1 LDIGSTTTKAALVEV
16 TDEVSVLHV
25 ARLATPADVESLIDA
40 VATVSRECLDTASAP
55 VAAVGI
61 ASMAESGAA
70 LGADG
75 RALTPL
81 LRWDRRVDRA
91 YLDALLAAHP
101 ELPAATGI
109 PATTK
114 PPAVTLTALRSEQPD
129 VHTAMRHW
137 SGAADLVA
145 HALTGTRATDHTL
158 AARSMLAARGTGW
171 DAAVLAT
178 LGLSAAQF
186 PEIRHPGEPVG
197 ATSASARVF
206 GLDPGVPV
214 YVAGHDHAVGAWA
227 AGVRRPGETADSLG
241 TSEAVVRIADAVDI
255 PRAVAE
261 GFAVGRTVDGSA
273 WTILGGSPAGG
284 AMLAWWDAAHPDDRV
299 LDRLPLLA
307 PGAWTASAT
316 IVLPYPSGRQC
327 PAPDPSAQVR
337 VWDERDAATDVDPAD
352 VDPTDVDPTDVDPA
366 DLDPADARTRGLLQ
380 SLVSQARWMR
390 ETADALAGSPTTAL
404 TLLGSIARRVPA
416 WVSLAAASGTP
427 THVATVDE
435 PVAAGAALLAGVRAG
450 VIDPDTAVLPR
461 ARVPVAE
468 SAALDG
474 FHRRFL
480 AAVHSPA
487 PTTTIPSQGAS

>member
-1 LDIGSTTTKAALVEV
+1 MTLVLGLDVGSTTTKAALVAV
-16 TDEVSVLHV
+16 TDEVSVLRV
-25 ARLATPADVESLIDA
+25 ARRPTPADVESLIDA
-40 VATVSRECLDTASAP
+40 VAAVSRECLDSIDVP

-61 ASMAESGAA
+61 ASMAETGAA
-70 LGADG
+70 LDADG
-75 RALTPL
+75 RALSPL
-81 LRWDRRVDRA
+81 LRWDRRVDPA
-91 YLDALLAAHP
+91 HLDALLAAHP
-101 ELPAATGI
+101 GLPAATGI

-114 PPAVTLTALRSEQPD
+114 PTAVTLTALRSEQSE

-137 SGAADLVA
+137 SGAADLVGD
-145 HALTGTRATDHTL
+145 ALTGVRATDHTL
-158 AARSMLAARGTGW
+158 AARSMLAGRGAGW

-178 LGLSAAQF
+178 LGLSARQF
-186 PEIRHPGEPVG
+186 PEIRRPGEPVG
-197 ATSASARVF
+197 ATVASARRF
-206 GLDPGVPV
+206 GLPSGVPV
-214 YVAGHDHAVGAWA
+214 YIAGHDHAVGSWA

-284 AMLAWWDAAHPDDRV
+284 AMLTWWDAAHPDDHV
-299 LDRLPLLA
+299 LERLAAVA
-307 PGAWTASAT
+307 PGARTASAT

-327 PAPDPSAQVR
+327 PDPDPSAQVR
-337 VWDERDAATDVDPAD
+337 VWDEKDHTTNADPAE
-352 VDPTDVDPTDVDPA
+352 
-366 DLDPADARTRGLLQ
+366 RTRGLLQ

-416 WVSLAAASGTP
+416 WASLAAASAPP
-427 THVATVDE
+427 THLTTVDE

-461 ARVPVAE
+461 DSVPDAT

-480 AAVHSPA
+480 AAVHSTALPWATA
-487 PTTTIPSQGAS
+487 PSTTIPSQGES